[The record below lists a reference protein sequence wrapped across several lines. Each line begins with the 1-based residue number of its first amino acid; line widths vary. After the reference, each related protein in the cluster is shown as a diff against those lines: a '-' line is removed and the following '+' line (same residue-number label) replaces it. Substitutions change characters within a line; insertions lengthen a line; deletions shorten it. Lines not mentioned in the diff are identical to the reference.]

1 MRRVRGGDTDAA
13 GEAGLRLPGL
23 RPRLPQ
29 AVPRPR
35 RTALRRDLAAK
46 HGTVSMNNASR
57 PSSVSS
63 PERLRESG
71 RQIHATYRPRDKRT
85 IVGLG

>member
-13 GEAGLRLPGL
+13 GEAGLRLPRL

-46 HGTVSMNNASR
+46 HGTVSMNNVPPPCR
-57 PSSVSS
+57 P
-63 PERLRESG
+63 PKGCENPR

>member
-1 MRRVRGGDTDAA
+1 MRRVRGGDPDAA

-46 HGTVSMNNASR
+46 HGTVSMNNVPPPCR
-57 PSSVSS
+57 PPKGCVNPDAKFTQPIG
-63 PERLRESG
+63 PEIKEPS
-71 RQIHATYRPRDKRT
+71 
-85 IVGLG
+85 